1 MRTTSF
7 TIFNQLTRSLSSNL
21 RILSRFSN
29 MLSTGK
35 KINNP
40 SDDVSGM
47 MKAMDY
53 KVSIN
58 AIEQY
63 KRNIDEA
70 NAHLSFAD
78 TTMSSVTN
86 LLIRAREMAV
96 QGSTDSVSRQDRT
109 AMSEE
114 VAELRDELLSLSN
127 GKFRNKYIYS
137 GFKTGTPAYDTSF
150 TYQGDAGEVN
160 VLIDHNAAMA
170 INIPGDQVFSYGG
183 TAFMRNLDDLYNA
196 LRNPASTSADIAL
209 YIDDIDNALDKVAN
223 VRADIGARLNHL
235 DDRRDS
241 LENRDVSLK
250 TYLSETLDTDIAET
264 VSDISK
270 TELALQSLRQSGA
283 EILSQSLLSFLR

>member
-7 TIFNQLTRSLSSNL
+7 TIFNQLTRSLGNNL
-21 RILSRFSN
+21 RILSRLN
-29 MLSTGK
+29 NILSTGK

-40 SDDVSGM
+40 SDDATGM

-58 AIEQY
+58 EIEQY

-70 NAHLSFAD
+70 NARLSFAD

-86 LLIRAREMAV
+86 LLIRAREMTV
-96 QGSTDSVSRQDRT
+96 QGSTDSLSLQDRT
-109 AMSEE
+109 AMSQE

-137 GFKTGTPAYDTSF
+137 GFKTDTPAYDASF
-150 TYQGDAGEVN
+150 AYQGDAGEVN
-160 VLIDHNAAMA
+160 VMIDHNATMA
-170 INIPGDQVFSYGG
+170 INIPGDQVFSSGG
-183 TAFMRNLDDLYNA
+183 TTFMRTLDDLYNA
-196 LRNPASTSADIAL
+196 LTNPASTSADIAL
-209 YIDDIDNALDKVAN
+209 FIDDIDNALDRVAN

-235 DDRRDS
+235 DDRRIS
-241 LENRDVSLK
+241 LEDRDISLK
-250 TYLSETLDTDIAET
+250 TYLSETVDTDFAET
-264 VSDISK
+264 ISEISK